1 MGKNARPPG
10 VETQAGDHLLNKPK
24 ALSSNQQYCP
34 QLKQDYSKTTTAN
47 SAGGMAQVLGSLAGK
62 CKALIQTPVL
72 TPKNI

>member
-1 MGKNARPPG
+1 MGKNVRPPG
-10 VETQAGDHLLNKPK
+10 VEAEAGDHLLNKPK

-34 QLKQDYSKTTTAN
+34 QLKQDYSKTAN